1 MIQIGGLST
10 FSPFAARKIRS
21 FFKGSNGI
29 VNRENI
35 RLCGAAL
42 TMWVQKQR
50 VVAMVHGCHM
60 PYCLYS
66 AMKWR
71 FNLGMG

>member
-1 MIQIGGLST
+1 MHTMIQIGGLST

-29 VNRENI
+29 VVREDI

-42 TMWVQKQR
+42 TMWVQKQP
-50 VVAMVHGCHM
+50 VVVMVHGCHM
-60 PYCLYS
+60 PTVSIQRGNGGLI
-66 AMKWR
+66 
-71 FNLGMG
+71 